1 MIKTIH
7 YYWAYAVLIV
17 LLLAVIKSLAGYFG
31 KKDYDAKAFRVSLFT
46 LIVSHIQLLIGLL
59 LYFTSERFSLWNDL
73 GVGEVMKNAS
83 IRLYLVEHPT
93 INILAVA
100 LITIGY
106 SKHKKKLI
114 SGTKYKTIAIFYTVA
129 FLLILSRIPW
139 DVWPN

>member
-7 YYWAYAVLIV
+7 SYWAYLVLVVLILAVL
-17 LLLAVIKSLAGYFG
+17 KSLIGYFG

-59 LYFTSERFSLWNDL
+59 LYFTSARFGLWSDL
-73 GVGEVMKNAS
+73 GVGEVMKNAD

-106 SKHKKKLI
+106 SKHKKKLV
-114 SGTKYKTIAIFYTVA
+114 SGPKY
-129 FLLILSRIPW
+129 LSLIHI
-139 DVWPN
+139 